1 MYGLVEITRVPTGPG
16 KSWCFKSVL
25 ESPVFFFCFFRK
37 IVEKSRN
44 FTQYLSDDFFFE
56 VI

>member
-1 MYGLVEITRVPTGPG
+1 MYRLVEITRVPTGPG

-25 ESPVFFFCFFRK
+25 ESPGFFCFFRK

-56 VI
+56 VV